1 MKRSSHVRLLAVLV
15 TAGAISAGCFDAPKL
30 EDRWTR
36 IDIQNSTLAQSQLL
50 TTGATQPIT
59 TTAAITYRKIITGYA
74 VAELRV
80 STSVPPGGV
89 EVSPNS
95 PRLTMA
101 QDIDTILQNS
111 VTAGRATRAI
121 TGWDHLIQTITF
133 SFDGVVPAS
142 VDSAGVALG
151 APNGVFLLVYLGSG
165 VKLERPNLPDSIIV
179 TPFNSNQYEIL
190 PIGMQLGVAP

>member
-1 MKRSSHVRLLAVLV
+1 MIARVRLLAVV
-15 TAGAISAGCFDAPKL
+15 SAVGVMTAGCFDAPKL

-36 IDIQNSTLAQSQLL
+36 IDIQSSNLAQAQML

-95 PRLTMA
+95 PRLVMA

-111 VTAGRATRAI
+111 VTAGRATRAV

-133 SFDGVVPAS
+133 SFNGVVPAT
-142 VDSAGVALG
+142 VDSMGVPLG
-151 APNGVFLLVYLGSG
+151 APNGVFMLVYLGSG

-179 TPFNSNQYEIL
+179 TPFNSGQYEIL